1 MRLGN
6 TVGGKG
12 MAIHPLAC
20 FKFHADAIVGKG
32 GRNGNLPIAH
42 VIQALH
48 GAHGFNG
55 RPYIIRYALRAFGV
69 PLIGLTRREC
79 VNIGHISRVWAFW
92 RNRGITRG
100 VARVLATFKGN
111 FMSPKSAPFDSSPQR
126 GEPERCN
133 LAPLSEESFIEI

>member
-20 FKFHADAIVGKG
+20 FKFHA
-32 GRNGNLPIAH
+32 
-42 VIQALH
+42 
-48 GAHGFNG
+48 
-55 RPYIIRYALRAFGV
+55 
-69 PLIGLTRREC
+69 
-79 VNIGHISRVWAFW
+79 
-92 RNRGITRG
+92 NRGITRG

-126 GEPERCN
+126 GEPERYN